1 MKVKCKSKKCIES
14 NKGESYEWD
23 YKGTNPF
30 YASCPRCKTS
40 VKLEETK
47 KNSKASNGN

>member
-40 VKLEETK
+40 VKLEEK
-47 KNSKASNGN
+47 KEK